1 MNLTEARP
9 EVADS
14 SALFGAEAIREQAW
28 ALQNLALSLDDSFD
42 RAVQKIL
49 AYSGHL
55 VISGMGKSGL
65 VGRKMAAT
73 FSSTGTPS
81 FFVHPA
87 EAVHGDLGMIRPQN
101 LVMLI
106 SNSGETQEVLNLL
119 PSLKHF
125 DNRIIA
131 MVGQKES
138 TLGREADIV
147 LTLPVE
153 REICP
158 YNLAPTTSTLVA
170 MSLGDALAVTLMR
183 LRGFQ
188 PDDFAHYHPCGTLGR
203 RLLCRVQDVMHKR
216 TEPSFP
222 IVTPSVSVQETIW
235 VMTRGRMGL
244 TLVME
249 DERLLGI
256 ITDGDLRRAMMNASF
271 SIVTDIA
278 EDIMHRDPVAI
289 DEKAL
294 WSKAEQ
300 LMSRRKIK
308 ALVALNDEA
317 RVSGVVEIF

>member
-1 MNLTEARP
+1 MNLSEAR
-9 EVADS
+9 EDIAQS
-14 SALFGAEAIREQAW
+14 TALFGAEAIREQAW
-28 ALQNLALSLDDSFD
+28 SLQNLALSLDESFE
-42 RAVQKIL
+42 RAVQAIL
-49 AYSGHL
+49 SYSGHL

-65 VGRKMAAT
+65 VGRKIAAT
-73 FSSTGTPS
+73 LSSTGTPS

-87 EAVHGDLGMIRPQN
+87 EAVHGDLGMIRPPA

-106 SNSGETQEVLNLL
+106 SNSGETGEILNLL
-119 PSLKHF
+119 PFLKRF

-138 TLGREADIV
+138 TLAREADIV
-147 LTLPVE
+147 LVLPVE

-188 PDDFAHYHPCGTLGR
+188 PEDFALYHPCGSLGR
-203 RLLCRVQDVMHKR
+203 RLLSRVMDIMHSRSEKD
-216 TEPSFP
+216 FP
-222 IVTPSVSVQETIW
+222 IIGPAASVRETIW

-249 DERLLGI
+249 GERLLGI
-256 ITDGDLRRAMMNASF
+256 ITDGDLRRAMMNAGF
-271 SIVTDIA
+271 SLSTNTA
-278 EDIMHRDPVAI
+278 ADIMHRDPVTI
-289 DEKAL
+289 SETSL

-300 LMSRRKIK
+300 LMSRRKLK
-308 ALVALNDEA
+308 ALVALDGQA

>member
-1 MNLTEARP
+1 MNLSEAR
-9 EVADS
+9 EDIARS
-14 SALFGAEAIREQAW
+14 TALFGAEAIREQAW
-28 ALQNLALSLDDSFD
+28 SLQNLALSLDESFE
-42 RAVQKIL
+42 RAVQAIL
-49 AYSGHL
+49 SCSGHL

-65 VGRKMAAT
+65 VGRKIAST
-73 FSSTGTPS
+73 LSSTGTPS

-87 EAVHGDLGMIRPQN
+87 EAVHGDLGMIRPPA

-106 SNSGETQEVLNLL
+106 SNSGETGEILNLL
-119 PSLKHF
+119 PFLKRF

-138 TLGREADIV
+138 SLAREADIV
-147 LTLPVE
+147 LVLPVE

-188 PDDFAHYHPCGTLGR
+188 PEDFALYHPCGSLGR
-203 RLLCRVQDVMHKR
+203 RLLSRVMDIMHSRSEKN
-216 TEPSFP
+216 FP
-222 IVTPSVSVQETIW
+222 IIGPTASVRETIW

-244 TLVME
+244 ALVME
-249 DERLLGI
+249 GERLLGI
-256 ITDGDLRRAMMNASF
+256 ITDGDLRRAMMNAAF
-271 SIVTDIA
+271 SLSTNA
-278 EDIMHRDPVAI
+278 AADIMHCDPVTI
-289 DEKAL
+289 SETSL

-308 ALVALNDEA
+308 ALVALDSQA

>member
-1 MNLTEARP
+1 MNLSKARP
-9 EVADS
+9 EETDS
-14 SALFGAEAIREQAW
+14 IAFFGAEAIREQAW
-28 ALQNLALSLDDSFD
+28 ALQNLALSLDDSFE
-42 RAVQKIL
+42 RAVQAIL
-49 AYSGHL
+49 SYSGHL

-73 FSSTGTPS
+73 FASTGTPS

-106 SNSGETQEVLNLL
+106 SHSGETDEILNLL
-119 PSLKHF
+119 PSLKRF
-125 DNRIIA
+125 DNHIIA

-153 REICP
+153 RETCP
-158 YNLAPTTSTLVA
+158 HNLAPTTSTLVT

-188 PDDFAHYHPCGTLGR
+188 PDDFALYHPCGALGR

-216 TEPSFP
+216 SDKGFP
-222 IVTPSVSVQETIW
+222 IVAPTASVQETIW

-244 TLVME
+244 ALIME
-249 DERLLGI
+249 AERLQGI
-256 ITDGDLRRAMMNASF
+256 ITDGDLRRAMMNATF
-271 SIVTDIA
+271 SISKDTA
-278 EDIMHRDPVAI
+278 ADIMHRDPVTI
-289 DEKAL
+289 GQKAL

-300 LMSRRKIK
+300 IMSRRKIK
-308 ALVALNDEA
+308 ALVALDEKA
-317 RVSGVVEIF
+317 HVTGVVEIF

>member
-1 MNLTEARP
+1 MNLSEAR
-9 EVADS
+9 EDIAQS
-14 SALFGAEAIREQAW
+14 TAFCGAEAIGEQA
-28 ALQNLALSLDDSFD
+28 ASLQNLALSLDDSFD
-42 RAVQKIL
+42 RAVQAIL
-49 AYSGHL
+49 SYSGHL

-87 EAVHGDLGMIRPQN
+87 EAVHGELGMIRPAA

-106 SNSGETQEVLNLL
+106 SNSGETREILNLL
-119 PSLKHF
+119 PFLKRF

-131 MVGQKES
+131 MVGHKDS
-138 TLGREADIV
+138 SLARAADIV
-147 LTLPVE
+147 LALPVE

-188 PDDFAHYHPCGTLGR
+188 PDDFALYHPCGSLGR
-203 RLLCRVQDVMHKR
+203 RLLSRVMDLMHQR
-216 TEPSFP
+216 SAREFP
-222 IVTPSVSVQETIW
+222 IIGPTASVRETIC
-235 VMTRGRMGL
+235 VISRGRMGL

-249 DERLLGI
+249 GERLLGI
-256 ITDGDLRRAMMNASF
+256 ITGGDLRRMMMNAGF
-271 SIVTDIA
+271 SMSNNTA
-278 EDIMHRDPVAI
+278 ADIMHRDPVTI
-289 DEKAL
+289 SETSL

-308 ALVALNDEA
+308 ALVALDGEA

>member
-9 EVADS
+9 EVTDS
-14 SALFGAEAIREQAW
+14 STLFGAEAIREQACS
-28 ALQNLALSLDDSFD
+28 LQNLALSLDDSFD
-42 RAVQKIL
+42 RAVQTIL
-49 AYSGHL
+49 ADSGHL

-73 FSSTGTPS
+73 FASTGTPS

-125 DNRIIA
+125 DNHIIA
-131 MVGQKES
+131 IVGRKDS
-138 TLGREADIV
+138 TLGREADIA

-188 PDDFAHYHPCGTLGR
+188 PDDFALFHPCGSLGH

-216 TEPSFP
+216 TDQAFP
-222 IVTPSVSVQETIW
+222 IVAPSVSVQETIW

-271 SIVTDIA
+271 SIVNDTA
-278 EDIMHRDPVAI
+278 EDIMHMDPVAI

>member
-1 MNLTEARP
+1 MNLSGAQP
-9 EVADS
+9 EVTDS
-14 SALFGAEAIREQAW
+14 SALFGAEAIREQASS
-28 ALQNLALSLDDSFD
+28 LQNLALSLDDSFE
-42 RAVQKIL
+42 RAVQTIL

-73 FSSTGTPS
+73 FASTGTPS

-101 LVMLI
+101 LVVLI

-131 MVGQKES
+131 MVGRKDS

-147 LTLPVE
+147 LTLPEE

-158 YNLAPTTSTLVA
+158 YNLAPTTSTLLA

-188 PDDFAHYHPCGTLGR
+188 PDDFALYHPCGTLGR

-216 TEPSFP
+216 TERDFP
-222 IVTPSVSVQETIW
+222 IVARPVSVQETIW

-271 SIVTDIA
+271 SIVNDTA

-308 ALVALNDEA
+308 ALVALNKEA
-317 RVSGVVEIF
+317 RVTGVVEIF

>member
-1 MNLTEARP
+1 MNLSEAQP
-9 EVADS
+9 EATDS
-14 SALFGAEAIREQAW
+14 SVLFGAEAIREQAW
-28 ALQNLALSLDDSFD
+28 SLQNLALSLDDSFD
-42 RAVQKIL
+42 HAVQTIL

-73 FSSTGTPS
+73 FASTGTPS

-87 EAVHGDLGMIRPQN
+87 EAVHGDLGMIRPQS
-101 LVMLI
+101 LVVLI

-119 PSLKHF
+119 PSLKHI
-125 DNRIIA
+125 DDRIIA
-131 MVGQKES
+131 MVGRKDS

-153 REICP
+153 RERKS
-158 YNLAPTTSTLVA
+158 TRTSSSRSSGVEPIVL
-170 MSLGDALAVTLMR
+170 
-183 LRGFQ
+183 
-188 PDDFAHYHPCGTLGR
+188 PLGR

-216 TEPSFP
+216 TERDFP
-222 IVTPSVSVQETIW
+222 IVAPSVSVQETIW

-244 TLVME
+244 TLVMKG
-249 DERLLGI
+249 ERLLGI
-256 ITDGDLRRAMMNASF
+256 ITDCDLRRAMMNASF
-271 SIVTDIA
+271 SIVNDTA
-278 EDIMHRDPVAI
+278 KDIMHRDPVAI

-308 ALVALNDEA
+308 ALVALNREA
-317 RVSGVVEIF
+317 RVTGVVEIF

>member
-1 MNLTEARP
+1 MNLSGAQI
-9 EVADS
+9 EVTDS
-14 SALFGAEAIREQAW
+14 SALFGAEAIREQASS
-28 ALQNLALSLDDSFD
+28 LQNLALSLDDSFD
-42 RAVQKIL
+42 RAVQTIL

-73 FSSTGTPS
+73 FASTGTPS

-101 LVMLI
+101 LVVLI

-131 MVGQKES
+131 MVGRKDS

-147 LTLPVE
+147 LTLPEE

-158 YNLAPTTSTLVA
+158 YNLAPTTSTLLA

-188 PDDFAHYHPCGTLGR
+188 PDDFALYHPCGTLGR

-216 TEPSFP
+216 TERDFP
-222 IVTPSVSVQETIW
+222 IVAPPVSVQETIW

-249 DERLLGI
+249 DERLRGI

-271 SIVTDIA
+271 SIVNDTA

-308 ALVALNDEA
+308 ALVALNEEA
-317 RVSGVVEIF
+317 RVTGVVEIF

>member
-42 RAVQKIL
+42 RAVQTIL

>member
-1 MNLTEARP
+1 MNLSEAR
-9 EVADS
+9 EDIVQAT
-14 SALFGAEAIREQAW
+14 ALFGAEAIREQAW
-28 ALQNLALSLDDSFD
+28 SLQNLALSLDESFD
-42 RAVQKIL
+42 RAVQAIL
-49 AYSGHL
+49 AHSGHL
-55 VISGMGKSGL
+55 VVSGMGKSGL

-87 EAVHGDLGMIRPQN
+87 EAVHGDLGMIRPAA

-106 SNSGETQEVLNLL
+106 SNSGETGEILHLL
-119 PSLKHF
+119 PFLKRF

-131 MVGQKES
+131 MVGQKNS
-138 TLGREADIV
+138 TLAREADIV
-147 LTLPVE
+147 LVLPVE

-188 PDDFAHYHPCGTLGR
+188 PEDFALYHPCGSLGR
-203 RLLCRVQDVMHKR
+203 RLLSRVMDIMHSRCEKD
-216 TEPSFP
+216 FP
-222 IVTPSVSVQETIW
+222 IIGPTASVRETIW

-249 DERLLGI
+249 GERLLGI
-256 ITDGDLRRAMMNASF
+256 ITDGDLRRAMMNAGF
-271 SIVTDIA
+271 SLSTNTAADV
-278 EDIMHRDPVAI
+278 MHREPVTI
-289 DEKAL
+289 SETSL

-308 ALVALNDEA
+308 ALVALDGEA